1 MTTEQIIHIL
11 IEAAIFL
18 IASYFIF
25 YKKYIEE
32 LGKQTAE
39 LTLIR
44 QKTFDVESVK
54 KTFNEELEIFK
65 KQIQLDIAKEVE
77 PIRATLNRENIAF
90 QIYNTEYIKLRF
102 QRLDDL
108 YGKLYELK
116 KYCQNNLFLYIDDQD
131 FRNKKDKFHEHYRN
145 AEDALYR
152 AAIYIDDIVTV
163 SVIDLLNETFKAQQ
177 AFTMFYN
184 TDPQRHNFIF
194 NSQRQDLIQSM
205 LDRNNNS
212 LERLNNSIDSLPTLL
227 RNIETEFK
235 RHLTIPNA

>member
-1 MTTEQIIHIL
+1 MTSEQIIHIL
-11 IEAAIFL
+11 IEAGIFL
-18 IASYFIF
+18 AASYFIF

-39 LTLIR
+39 LTLIS

-54 KTFNEELEIFK
+54 KIFNEELEIFK

-116 KYCQNNLFLYIDDQD
+116 KYCQINLYLYVDEQD
-131 FRNKKDKFHEHYRN
+131 FRNKNEKFLEHYRN

-152 AAIYIDDIVTV
+152 AAIYIDDTVTV
-163 SVIDLLNETFKAQQ
+163 AVIDLLNETFRAQK
-177 AFTMFYN
+177 AFTMFYF

-194 NSQRQDLIQSM
+194 NNQ
-205 LDRNNNS
+205 
-212 LERLNNSIDSLPTLL
+212 
-227 RNIETEFK
+227 
-235 RHLTIPNA
+235 